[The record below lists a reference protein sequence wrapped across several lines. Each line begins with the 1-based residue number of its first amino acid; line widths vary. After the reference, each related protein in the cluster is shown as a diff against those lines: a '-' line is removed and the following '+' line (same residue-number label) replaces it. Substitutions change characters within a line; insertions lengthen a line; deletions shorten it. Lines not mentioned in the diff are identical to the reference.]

1 MYYVSY
7 NLYSCGKWLFLLY
20 VAIYKQLSWLI
31 KCYFLFFSPTIV
43 WMIEL
48 SSVDDELDASGTE
61 GEADGVSKVTKQLDK
76 QVIEEKEEDGEE
88 G

>member
-1 MYYVSY
+1 MVNDFFYFEWPFIS
-7 NLYSCGKWLFLLY
+7 SCHEVLFSLL
-20 VAIYKQLSWLI
+20 
-31 KCYFLFFSPTIV
+31 FPTIV
-43 WMIEL
+43 WINEL

-61 GEADGVSKVTKQLDK
+61 GEADGVSKVTKQLEK